1 MVVKKFYGNNTR
13 EALRQVRDALG
24 PDALILSNR
33 QVPGGGIEIMAVA
46 DTDVAQLT
54 SGPAQT
60 TSTPSSDRTGQ
71 VYPPQADAA
80 LQAREPDWPQVT
92 RRRGRD
98 PAPALDREEPFLI
111 SHSATPRA
119 APPPPPA
126 KRYVAPEWLDDNATG
141 PEPAAPT
148 PTAAAAPASRPD
160 PAQEDV
166 LNEVRMLRSLLEGQL
181 AGFAWGE
188 FSQKH
193 PERLD
198 ALRQMLAAGFSPR
211 LARELMEPLPAGLN
225 GSQINKWLRQSL
237 QQQLQVG
244 TAADELVDRG
254 GVLALVGPTG
264 VGKTTTV
271 AKLAARYTLKYGAQH
286 VALIST
292 DSYRIGAHDQLR
304 IYGKILNVPVYS
316 VKDEDDLQLTLA
328 DLTNRHLILID
339 TVGMSQRDQRLVE
352 QIAMLSGQGERIQ
365 RLLLMAANTQA
376 GTLDDVVR
384 RYSGE
389 HGHGLIGCV
398 LTKIDESLSLGA
410 SLDAILRYRLPL
422 HYVTNGQRV
431 PEDLHL
437 PNPLYLIDRAFKNQ
451 ADSDTFALR
460 QEEYPLYMAAQPS
473 NHQAA
478 LTPVAAPPAAPAAP
492 LSPLAQV
499 LRSNRKGPSF
509 G

>member
-54 SGPAQT
+54 SGPGQLAPA
-60 TSTPSSDRTGQ
+60 TPQDRTAQ
-71 VYPPQADAA
+71 VHAPQADAA

-92 RRRGRD
+92 RRRGRE
-98 PAPALDREEPFLI
+98 PSPALDREEPFLI
-111 SHSATPRA
+111 SHSAPPRA
-119 APPPPPA
+119 APLPA
-126 KRYVAPEWLDDNATG
+126 PKRYVAPEWLDDGEAATQ
-141 PEPAAPT
+141 PVEAPPAAT
-148 PTAAAAPASRPD
+148 PAAARPD

-166 LNEVRMLRSLLEGQL
+166 LNEVRMLRTLLEGQL

-211 LARELMEPLPAGLN
+211 LARELMEPLPPGLN

-237 QQQLQVG
+237 QQQLQVS

-389 HGHGLIGCV
+389 HAHGLIGCV

-473 NHQAA
+473 NHQAM
-478 LTPVAAPPAAPAAP
+478 PAAPAPATAP
-492 LSPLAQV
+492 AAPMTPLAQV
-499 LRSNRKGPSF
+499 LRSNRKGPSL